1 MYNNNF
7 KHTVNVYCVDIYLC
21 IGNTLISVE
30 FQNITSKEETGV
42 SDEDRKE
49 LAILLREAIPN

>member
-1 MYNNNF
+1 MYNNNL
-7 KHTVNVYCVDIYLC
+7 KHTVYNYLC

-30 FQNITSKEETGV
+30 FQNITNKEETGV

-49 LAILLREAIPN
+49 LATLLREAIPN